1 MDRSELK
8 IDEIFVRHFNDDI
21 FFRPPNMLRFTKALV
36 ERLLSDTYQGEF
48 SGGLTEAG
56 LDGTLEITKALHNL
70 IQY

>member
-1 MDRSELK
+1 
-8 IDEIFVRHFNDDI
+8 
-21 FFRPPNMLRFTKALV
+21 MLRFTKALI

-48 SGGLTEAG
+48 SGALTAAG